1 MSYYFAA
8 NIKIKDKV
16 GYKKYIDKADE
27 VFAKFNGQYLAVDD
41 KPKVIEGRW
50 NYTRAVIIEFK
61 SKSDFEKWYN
71 SKEYQEILNYRLNN
85 SDCDTILVK
94 GK

>member
-1 MSYYFAA
+1 MSYYFVTS
-8 NIKIKDKV
+8 IKIKDNE
-16 GYKKYIDKADE
+16 GYHNYIDKADE
-27 VFAKFNGQYLAVDD
+27 VFAKFNGKYLAVDD
-41 KPKVIEGRW
+41 NPKVIEGKW

-61 SKSDFEKWYN
+61 SKSDFEKWYY

-85 SDCDTILVK
+85 SDCDTILIK